1 MGKGSTEAR
10 GKHSI
15 RRNSCRVVSLCPQW
29 SVFHNASSAFSR
41 SISPKW
47 QLIGQLIC
55 KWPKCCLLLQSG
67 QMRTSA
73 RQISSKLVA
82 DHRRMKHCWAQWP
95 SAGRQKCIA
104 HSLALSVETLEHQKP
119 TITTEKKVSTFSPLR
134 LSSTELQPS
143 FKFRLNWQKLWTAY
157 CFEGSSIKSCVK
169 LN

>member
-95 SAGRQKCIA
+95 KCGN
-104 HSLALSVETLEHQKP
+104 T
-119 TITTEKKVSTFSPLR
+119 KVHCTFTCSFSRDTRAPEANNNYWKESIYF
-134 LSSTELQPS
+134 LSSEAQFHRVAAKFQVSIELAKIMNS
-143 FKFRLNWQKLWTAY
+143 LLLWRQQHQEL
-157 CFEGSSIKSCVK
+157 C
-169 LN
+169 